1 MTKFALFLTVCSFIT
16 LDCEVPVKH
25 PYIYNSW
32 YDCVASAHLNGLK
45 MLQNYDPDI
54 INKYH
59 LGVQFQCAAE
69 FEM

>member
-25 PYIYNSW
+25 PYVYSSW
-32 YDCVASAHLNGLK
+32 NDCVAGAHLNGLK
-45 MLQNYDPDI
+45 MLQTYDSEM

-59 LGVQFQCAAE
+59 LAVQFQCTE
-69 FEM
+69 EIEM